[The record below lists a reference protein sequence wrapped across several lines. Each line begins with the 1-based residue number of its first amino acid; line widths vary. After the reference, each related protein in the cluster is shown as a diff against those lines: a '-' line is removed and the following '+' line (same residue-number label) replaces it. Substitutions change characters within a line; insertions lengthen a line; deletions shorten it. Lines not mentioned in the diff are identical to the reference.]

1 MLLGFAFPYA
11 RNKKPMLFSEIEDAV
26 LAGKTDLGVIIHE
39 NRFTYQQK
47 GLHKVMDLGE
57 YWESKMKMPIPLG
70 GIAVKRNIDAAI
82 QEKIDNLI
90 RKSLEY
96 AFTNYPLI
104 TDYVKQH
111 SQTMSED
118 VMRQHIELYVNNYSI
133 DLGVEGKNAI
143 SVLYKTFHQ
152 LNLSGNYR
160 LSERELFLS

>member
-1 MLLGFAFPYA
+1 
-11 RNKKPMLFSEIEDAV
+11 MLFSEIEDAV

-70 GIAVKRNIDAAI
+70 GIAVKRNIGAGI
-82 QEKIDNLI
+82 QEKIDSLI